1 MLRKICLVLTCFIW
15 ASMSIFIVWIVQK
28 FISSKPPSRKII
40 TTDINAIH
48 VTLVKYLV
56 LVHCMG
62 VSVRT
67 LYGPLPLLAVF
78 LVNQVMSLLATS
90 ILGASNVSAFLQVAL
105 VFDPRYGFILIF
117 YCM

>member
-1 MLRKICLVLTCFIW
+1 MSGEILLVFTSFLWVCT
-15 ASMSIFIVWIVQK
+15 SIFIEWIVQK
-28 FISSKPPSRKII
+28 FIFSKPPSRKII

-56 LVHCMG
+56 LVHCLG

-78 LVNQVMSLLATS
+78 LVNQVMSLLLTS
-90 ILGASNVSAFLQVAL
+90 MLGASNVSAFLQVAL
-105 VFDPRYGFILIF
+105 VFDPR
-117 YCM
+117 

>member
-1 MLRKICLVLTCFIW
+1 MSRDILLVLTSFLW
-15 ASMSIFIVWIVQK
+15 ACTSILIDWIVHK
-28 FISSKPPSRKII
+28 FILSKPPSRKII

-56 LVHCMG
+56 LVHCLG

-78 LVNQVMSLLATS
+78 LVNQVMSVLLTS
-90 ILGASNVSAFLQVAL
+90 MLGASNVAAFLQVAL
-105 VFDPRYGFILIF
+105 VFDPR
-117 YCM
+117 